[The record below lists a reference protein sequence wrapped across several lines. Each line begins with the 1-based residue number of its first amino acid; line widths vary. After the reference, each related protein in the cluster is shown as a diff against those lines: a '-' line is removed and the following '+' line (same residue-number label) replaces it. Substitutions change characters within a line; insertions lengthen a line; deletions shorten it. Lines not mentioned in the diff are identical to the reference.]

1 MFVVTVHF
9 HIHPPFV
16 ESFRA
21 AVLRQAKNSIER
33 EPDCKQFDVLQ
44 NPEDQNHFFLYEVY
58 TDSAAFAAHRETP
71 YFADFFSKIGEMV
84 ADKQFATFA
93 RIEP

>member
-9 HIHPPFV
+9 HIHPQFV
-16 ESFRA
+16 EAFRV
-21 AVLRQAKNSIER
+21 AVIRQAKNSIER

-44 NPEDQNHFFLYEVY
+44 NPEDPGHFFLYEVY
-58 TDSAAFAAHRETP
+58 TDAEAFAVHRQTP
-71 YFADFFSKIGEMV
+71 YFADFFAQIGEMV
-84 ADKQFATFA
+84 ADKQLATFA